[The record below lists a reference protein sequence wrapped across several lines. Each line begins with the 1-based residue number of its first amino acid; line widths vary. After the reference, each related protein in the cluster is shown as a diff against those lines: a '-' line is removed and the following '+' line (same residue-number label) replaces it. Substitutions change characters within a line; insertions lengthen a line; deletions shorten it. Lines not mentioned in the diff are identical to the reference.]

1 MGFEI
6 NYYDWIFFQSQLLGV
21 LHFVTSIHDQLAKGL
36 GMIFSLNTAGEM
48 VQSVLALL
56 LIPAIIGVIVGIAH
70 FFIGDVRFQLGS
82 LPIVLFETISIFG
95 IFFSPL

>member
-1 MGFEI
+1 MEGKNRMFKNI
-6 NYYDWIFFQSQLLGV
+6 LMLVCLSVAAIFFQSQLLGV

-56 LIPAIIGVIVGIAH
+56 LIPAVIGVIFGIAH
-70 FFIGDVRFQLGS
+70 FFIKQEHFPHTLTVIWVS
-82 LPIVLFETISIFG
+82 
-95 IFFSPL
+95 